1 MADFEKA
8 VAVVLDHEGNKFVNR
23 PETGECSKFGLTL
36 KTLNDFGYDL
46 TPADIEAMSEPEAE
60 AYYREV
66 FWDEYAFQ
74 SIADD
79 VLGTKIFDM
88 AVNMGPREAFT
99 LAQDACNRTNNAGL
113 KTDGVLGPKTLDAL
127 NAGPTDAII
136 RELKAGQMEFYE
148 LLAASHPEHQKDLPG
163 WIKRA
168 NWPEAA

>member
-8 VAVVLDHEGNKFVNR
+8 VAVVLSHEGGKFINR
-23 PETGECSKFGLTL
+23 PDTGEVSRWGLTL
-36 KTLNDFGYDL
+36 KSLRAAGHDVTA
-46 TPADIEAMSEPEAE
+46 ADIENMEYGQAVH
-60 AYYREV
+60 YYLTDWWE
-66 FWDEYAFQ
+66 EYAFA
-74 SIADD
+74 SITDD
-79 VLGTKIFDM
+79 TLATKIFDM

-127 NAGPTDAII
+127 NAGATDAII